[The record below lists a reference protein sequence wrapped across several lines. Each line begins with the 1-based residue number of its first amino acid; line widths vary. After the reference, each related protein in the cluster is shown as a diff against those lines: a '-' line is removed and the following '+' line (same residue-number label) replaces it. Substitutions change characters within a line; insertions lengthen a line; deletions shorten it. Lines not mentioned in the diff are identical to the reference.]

1 MGHTFHPL
9 VPVLV
14 HEVINYASGGAR
26 QIRIAIGSSDRCL
39 HPFDEK
45 YLFAIGREGKS
56 FNFLLQIRQL
66 PHASPVGIYA
76 PYLRGACLVA
86 QESDLL
92 SAFDPL
98 GVALLRVGDGELFLS
113 GAVTLHNE

>member
-76 PYLRGACLVA
+76 PYLGAARLIA
-86 QESDLL
+86 QEGNFLPSL
-92 SAFDPL
+92 DPL
-98 GVALLRVGDGELFLS
+98 RITLLRVGDGELLFI
-113 GAVTLHNE
+113 